1 MKTAADY
8 RNGVLTVLGDPAGR
22 RYLEAQVDMALE
34 TALGGL
40 DQYQPNKETV
50 KIKIAAMRGRE
61 GVLKWQPEAGY
72 DILTIRNEDGS
83 KWYDASDY
91 RTGVWTY
98 LEFYGKDIPSEG
110 EYLLLEL
117 TQEHTVQG
125 LNGERTTV
133 PDELYT
139 VVCSG
144 AAGYAMRI
152 RARSVTEVFG
162 KRPEDTERLIE
173 QAETLISE
181 YHEQLRDR
189 TSRNSHDP
197 LPRGGWRP

>member
-1 MKTAADY
+1 MRTAADY
-8 RNGVLTVLGDPAGR
+8 RRGVLTVLGDPGGR
-22 RYLEAQVDMALE
+22 RYLEDQVNMALE
-34 TALGGL
+34 MALGDL
-40 DQYQPNKETV
+40 SKYRPNKDAA

-61 GVLKWQPEAGY
+61 AVLKWQPEPGY

-91 RTGVWTY
+91 QTGAWTY
-98 LEFYGKDIPSEG
+98 LEFYGEKVPAEG
-110 EYLLLEL
+110 DTLLLEL
-117 TQEHTVQG
+117 SLSHTIQG
-125 LNGERTTV
+125 LNGERTSV
-133 PDELYT
+133 PDDLYT
-139 VVCSG
+139 TVCSG

-173 QAETLISE
+173 QAETLITE
-181 YHEQLRDR
+181 YLMQLRAG
-189 TSRNSHDP
+189 SMKNIHDP